1 MKNTI
6 IIFIVLLSPIFLMAQ
21 SQKSIN
27 SFYKKYMQYENMT
40 NVNLQGW
47 VLQMASNYVDEEKE
61 KEILNKITKL
71 RVMVM
76 EESNLI
82 KKEDVSQLKSDVK
95 KEEYYELMQIN
106 EGKSKIDFYIRQ
118 MGDEITDVLVLVN
131 DEDSFV
137 LLSLEGNFKFSDL
150 NDLQFD
156 VEGADYL
163 KKLPDDRKKLP
174 RA

>member
-6 IIFIVLLSPIFLMAQ
+6 ILIILLSPVFLMAQ

-27 SFYKKYMQYENMT
+27 AFYKKYMQYENVT

-47 VLQMASNYVDEEKE
+47 VLKMAADYADESKE
-61 KEILNKITKL
+61 KEILQKITKL

-76 EESNLI
+76 EDDNLI
-82 KKEDVSQLKSDVK
+82 KQEDLQQLKKDVK
-95 KEEYYELMQIN
+95 TEEYYDLMQIK
-106 EGKSKIDFYIRQ
+106 EGKANIDFLVRQ
-118 MGDEITDVLVLVN
+118 IGDEITDVLVLVN
-131 DEDSFV
+131 DIDGFV

-156 VEGADYL
+156 IEGADYL
-163 KKLPDDRKKLP
+163 QKIPDDKKKLP